1 MIIDTTTA
9 VFHVLR
15 ACITVMKIIAVSIIA
30 TTLTRVVSSFRHGLR
45 NLHGLKNILN
55 VNEQRVDAQT
65 H

>member
-30 TTLTRVVSSFRHGLR
+30 TTLTGVVTSFGHGRL
-45 NLHGLKNILN
+45 NLHEFKNILN
-55 VNEQRVDAQT
+55 VNEQWIDAQT